1 MKQPKRWL
9 LRIGLVGLAILIL
22 IILATTL
29 VPYEAKSETDN
40 TPQASTATV
49 TAYSE
54 LDSCHYPGCPMA
66 SGKKAYIG
74 AVACP
79 RHIKLGT
86 TVIISGLPFTC
97 EDRTAKRYDGRYD
110 IFMGYGKQAHTN
122 AIIFGKRTLTIEL

>member
-9 LRIGLVGLAILIL
+9 LRIGLVGLALLIL
-22 IILATTL
+22 IILSLAL
-29 VPYEAKSETDN
+29 VPYEAKAKTI
-40 TPQASTATV
+40 TATV

-74 AVACP
+74 AAACP

-86 TVIISGLPFTC
+86 KVIISGLPFTC

>member
-1 MKQPKRWL
+1 MTKPKRWL
-9 LRIGLVGLAILIL
+9 LRIGLVGLALLIL
-22 IILATTL
+22 IILSLAL
-29 VPYEAKSETDN
+29 VPYEA
-40 TPQASTATV
+40 QAKTATV

-86 TVIISGLPFTC
+86 TVIISGLPLRVKIEQQNDTT
-97 EDRTAKRYDGRYD
+97 EDTIFSWDTESKLILTPLFLAK
-110 IFMGYGKQAHTN
+110 
-122 AIIFGKRTLTIEL
+122 EL

>member
-1 MKQPKRWL
+1 MTKPKRWL
-9 LRIGLVGLAILIL
+9 LRIGLVGLALLIL
-22 IILATTL
+22 IILSLAL
-29 VPYEAKSETDN
+29 VPYEA
-40 TPQASTATV
+40 QAKTATV

-122 AIIFGKRTLTIEL
+122 AIIFGKRTLTIEYGLSL